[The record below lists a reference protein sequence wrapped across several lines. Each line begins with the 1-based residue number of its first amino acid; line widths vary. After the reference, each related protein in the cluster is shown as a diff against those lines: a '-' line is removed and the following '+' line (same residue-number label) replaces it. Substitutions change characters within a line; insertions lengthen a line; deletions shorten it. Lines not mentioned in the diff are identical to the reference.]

1 MFEQKRII
9 QNRFYSILL
18 SKLFLVFIFSAF
30 FSCNRSANILLSSAA
45 FNKALDSANRMSGNG
60 QANFALRYLDSA
72 YQHSKDLDLIQTYS
86 YYRFNYNY
94 FYNSQSKKNTAM
106 LYADSMLNLFDTADK
121 IKKYTTEY
129 GQAYFYK
136 GDILFDQNR
145 YNEAYENFYRGKMV
159 GSNGLDE
166 CVLSDYSYRMGMIMY
181 KQQHYRAAA
190 AYFKNSA
197 NEGASC
203 PENLA
208 AFYRIQELTD
218 NAGLS
223 YSAINMTDSAL
234 FFYDKTLK
242 YIDSHQELYRGRPEM
257 LDAARGVV
265 YGNQANVYIGLKN
278 YNLAKTLLK
287 KSIRI
292 NLRKG
297 NDNQDAQYT
306 ELKLATLYNNLNETD
321 SLINILNVIKKQ
333 FEYLSQQDAR
343 ADWNYLMAGYFVK
356 KNKQDEALKYFIKYD
371 VLKDSINQKN
381 KALKEADIAEQIK
394 RMEKDNEF
402 ERLKKNNQQQN
413 IYLNV
418 TVVFVVMLVMIIS
431 LIFLNWQKS
440 KKNIE
445 TLGGLNHQIN
455 DQNTHL
461 EEALNELKLNSQE
474 KDRILRTVA
483 HDLRNPIGGIA
494 SLTTAMEEDGYT
506 GEQKEML
513 NLIRETSFNSLELI
527 NEILEATNTVNAE
540 LNTEPVEI
548 NSLLINSVELLRF
561 NAAEKNQVISLEV
574 LTNPVELTINRE
586 KIWRVVSNLISN
598 AIKFSPAGA
607 TVLVKA
613 EEFENEIR
621 ISVKDNGIGIPDK
634 LKNQV
639 FNMFTDAKRPDTEG
653 EKSFGLGLSICQQ
666 IIERHNGRIWFQ
678 SDTENGT
685 TFHFSL
691 PK

>member
-1 MFEQKRII
+1 MFESKSII

-18 SKLFLVFIFSAF
+18 LNLFLIYVAIAF
-30 FSCNRSANILLSSAA
+30 FSCNRSTNTLLSSKA
-45 FNKALDSANRMSGNG
+45 FNKVLDSANRMSDNG
-60 QANFALRYLDSA
+60 QKKLALRYLDSA
-72 YQHSKDLDLIQTYS
+72 YQHSKNLDLLQTYS
-86 YYRFNYNY
+86 YYRFHYDY
-94 FYNSQSKKNTAM
+94 FYYNKPDKNKAM
-106 LYADSMLNLFDTADK
+106 LYVDSMLNLFDTPDK
-121 IKKYTTEY
+121 RQKYTTEY
-129 GQAYFYK
+129 GQSYFYK

-145 YNEAYENFYRGKMV
+145 YNEAYANFYRGKV
-159 GSNGLDE
+159 IGSNGLDE
-166 CVLSDYSYRMGMIMY
+166 CVLSDYSYRMGMIMFR
-181 KQQHYRAAA
+181 QEHYRVAA

-197 NEGASC
+197 REGAACSD
-203 PENLA
+203 NFGS
-208 AFYRIQELTD
+208 FYRVQELTD

-223 YSAINMTDSAL
+223 YSSINMTDSAL

-242 YIDSHQELYRGRPEM
+242 YIDSHQVLYRNRQEM
-257 LDAARGVV
+257 LDVARGVV
-265 YGNQANVYIGLKN
+265 YGNQANVYISLKN
-278 YNLAKTLLK
+278 YSQAKILLK
-287 KSIRI
+287 KSIGI

-306 ELKLATLYNNLNETD
+306 ELKLAAVYNTLNQTD
-321 SLINILNVIKKQ
+321 SLIDILNVIKKQ

-343 ADWNYLMAGYFVK
+343 ADWNNLMAEYFAK

-371 VLKDSINQKN
+371 ALKDSINQKS
-381 KALKEADIAEQIK
+381 KLLKEADIAEQIK
-394 RMEKDNEF
+394 RLEKDNEF
-402 ERLKKNNQQQN
+402 DRLKKNNHQQN

-461 EEALNELKLNSQE
+461 ESALNELKLNGQE

-494 SLTTAMEEDGYT
+494 SLTTAMEGDDYT
-506 GEQKEML
+506 DEQREML
-513 NLIRETSFNSLELI
+513 NLIKETSFNSLELI

-548 NSLLINSVELLRF
+548 NSLLTNSVELLRF
-561 NAAEKNQVISLEV
+561 KAAEKNQVISL
-574 LTNPVELTINRE
+574 LLLANPVELIINRE
-586 KIWRVVSNLISN
+586 KIWRVISNLISN

-613 EEFENEIR
+613 EEFKNEVQ

-634 LKNQV
+634 LKSQV
-639 FNMFTDAKRPDTEG
+639 FNMFTDAKRPGTEG

-666 IIERHNGRIWFQ
+666 IIEKHNGRIWFE